1 MDDESEA
8 KARVVFWVT
17 FLGPVAFGVV
27 AGLVRLVLPGLSPEG
42 ATTPAAERFS
52 SPVVAGIIVAIILQI
67 GRWWLYGKTGDR
79 QLERVRTLCA
89 VTSLVVAAA
98 IGFAALVQ
106 PLALVLFLPLALFA
120 IVLSLWPRRKV
131 ILPENKNLGIYCICI
146 LCLLVSVA
154 SVSMSLTAT

>member
-1 MDDESEA
+1 MNDENEA
-8 KARVVFWVT
+8 KARVTFWVT

-42 ATTPAAERFS
+42 TSTPAVERFS
-52 SPVVAGIIVAIILQI
+52 SPVVAGIIVALILQI
-67 GRWWLYGKTGDR
+67 GRWWLYDKTGDR

-98 IGFAALVQ
+98 IGFAVLVQ
-106 PLALVLFLPLALFA
+106 PMALVLFLPLALFVV
-120 IVLSLWPRRKV
+120 VLRLWPRKKV

-146 LCLLVSVA
+146 LCLLVSA
-154 SVSMSLTAT
+154 GSVSMSLTTT